1 MSKKTLLLSG
11 LCACVVALA
20 SLLIT
25 SCGKDDVQASVPA
38 VQPKALQA
46 PNGYG
51 AAARGGAGGAS
62 VTVNNA
68 SSLRTYAESSTTY
81 IITVSGTIDL
91 GASGRINLK
100 SNKTLKG
107 ANSSATIKGTIN
119 LSGVSN
125 IIIQNLNITANTGL
139 PGSND
144 GISVN
149 NSRNI
154 YITKC
159 TIYDC
164 TDGNLDIAKGSDN
177 VTVSWCKFYYTRD
190 NGHNF
195 SNLIGS
201 SDTDGGGY
209 RTTWH
214 HNWWA
219 QGCKQRMLADR
230 FGPCHMYNNY
240 WNCSG
245 NSYCTTARNI
255 TQMLSQ
261 NNYYDGVKDPLSKE
275 QSGKLRTSGNIFNNC
290 TGKQLNSNDAVFTP
304 PYSFTLDATSN
315 VPARVRAGAGN
326 VF

>member
-1 MSKKTLLLSG
+1 MRKKSYLIG
-11 LCACVVALA
+11 VAIALVAGVLIA
-20 SLLIT
+20 S
-25 SCGKDDVQASVPA
+25 CNRDEDVKAGNDNPTTVLKA
-38 VQPKALQA
+38 VDA

-51 AAARGGAGGAS
+51 AAATGGAGGAS
-62 VTVNNA
+62 VTVTTAAN
-68 SSLRTYAESSTTY
+68 LKTYAESSTTY

-91 GASGRINLK
+91 GANGRINLK

-107 ANSSATIKGTIN
+107 ANASATIKGTIN
-119 LSGVSN
+119 LSSVSN
-125 IIIQNLNITANTGL
+125 IIIQNLNVTANTGAAAA
-139 PGSND
+139 ND

-149 NSRNI
+149 GSSNI

-164 TDGNLDIAKGSDN
+164 TDGNLDVCKGSNN
-177 VTVSWCKFYYTRD
+177 VTVSWCKFYYTRN

-201 SDTDGGGY
+201 SDTDAGGY

-245 NSYCTTARNI
+245 NDYCTSARNV

-261 NNYYDGVKDPLSKE
+261 NNYYDGVKDPLTKE
-275 QSGKLRTSGNIFNNC
+275 NSGKLKTSGNVFNNC
-290 TGKQLNSNDAVFTP
+290 TGKQVTSNDAVFTP
-304 PYSFTLDATSN
+304 SYGFTLDAASN
-315 VPARVRAGAGN
+315 VPSKVKAGAGN